1 MRGLPVR
8 RIASTALC
16 ASLVLGLAAP
26 AALAAD
32 GAAAR
37 ERVAAAS
44 DAPVPGVAALRA
56 QGKGLADLSTV
67 LTPVTETLN
76 TVLKADDGRLTPGQA
91 TRLGDAVKTAVAKI
105 TAATPAA
112 PAVPAAPAAPAAPA
126 PAAPAVVPPALA
138 KGAADSGAKAAADPV
153 SDALAAVQKAL
164 GDLLA
169 AATSLDVGQVG
180 SALTGLL
187 DGLLDLLSSTLNGLV
202 SLPSLPT
209 LPSLPSLPSLPAEAA
224 QAPATPA
231 LPPPPTG

>member
-112 PAVPAAPAAPAAPA
+112 PA
-126 PAAPAVVPPALA
+126 APAVVPPALA

-209 LPSLPSLPSLPAEAA
+209 LPSLPSLPAEAA

>member
-32 GAAAR
+32 GGTAR

-44 DAPVPGVAALRA
+44 DAPVPGVAALLA
-56 QGKGLADLSTV
+56 QGKGLGDLSTV
-67 LTPVTETLN
+67 LAPVTQTLT

-105 TAATPAA
+105 TAETPAVPAVPAGPAA
-112 PAVPAAPAAPAAPA
+112 PAG
-126 PAAPAVVPPALA
+126 PAVVPPALA
-138 KGAADSGAKAAADPV
+138 KGSDDSGAKAAADPV
-153 SDALAAVQKAL
+153 SDALAAVQKAV
-164 GDLLA
+164 DALLA
-169 AATSLDVGQVG
+169 AATSLDVGQVV
-180 SALTGLL
+180 SAVGGVL
-187 DGLLDLLSSTLNGLV
+187 DGLLDLLSSTLDGLG
-202 SLPSLPT
+202 L
-209 LPSLPSLPSLPAEAA
+209 SLPSLPSLPAEAA
-224 QAPATPA
+224 QAPATPS

>member
-126 PAAPAVVPPALA
+126 VVPPALA

>member
-8 RIASTALC
+8 CIASTALC

-26 AALAAD
+26 AAMAAD

-67 LTPVTETLN
+67 LAPVTETLN

-105 TAATPAA
+105 TAAA
-112 PAVPAAPAAPAAPA
+112 PAA
-126 PAAPAVVPPALA
+126 PAAPAVVPPSLA
-138 KGAADSGAKAAADPV
+138 KGAADSGTKAAADPV
-153 SDALAAVQKAL
+153 SDAVAAVQKAV
-164 GDLLA
+164 DALLS
-169 AATSLDVGQVG
+169 AATSDVGQVV
-180 SALTGLL
+180 SAVTGVL
-187 DGLLDLLSSTLNGLV
+187 DGLLDLLSSTLNGLG
-202 SLPSLPT
+202 L
-209 LPSLPSLPSLPAEAA
+209 SLPSLPSLPAEAA
-224 QAPATPA
+224 EAPAAPS